1 MLEQDIEDE
10 NELLQLAIQSK
21 DKNDEFSGSSDNGES
36 NTSNPESAVL
46 NSEWYQRHVQTV
58 LSEVL
63 SPSDGDKA
71 DADID
76 EETEIV
82 EHEAE
87 KLIDSKEEVA
97 SKMAI

>member
-36 NTSNPESAVL
+36 NVSSPESAVL

-63 SPSDGDKA
+63 SIKSRLFK
-71 DADID
+71 
-76 EETEIV
+76 V
-82 EHEAE
+82 Q
-87 KLIDSKEEVA
+87 LL
-97 SKMAI
+97 